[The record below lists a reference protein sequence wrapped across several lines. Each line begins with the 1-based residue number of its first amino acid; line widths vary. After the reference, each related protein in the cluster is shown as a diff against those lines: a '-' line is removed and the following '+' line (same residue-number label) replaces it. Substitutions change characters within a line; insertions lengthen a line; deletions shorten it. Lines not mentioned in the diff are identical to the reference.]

1 MLTTFLLGLLSVP
14 CLVVRGLTITSDTA
28 SVAGETFTHV
38 IVGGGTAGLTI
49 ASRLAEDPRFHILV
63 IETGPDEQN
72 NSIINDPAQ
81 QIPADTDFAYFFAT
95 TEQAVNGKSL
105 TIPQGRVLGGSSSIN
120 GMQWT
125 RGTTGQ
131 YNTFEQLG
139 SAGWN
144 AQSLFKYMQKSEHF
158 NVPNAYQTSLG
169 ATSAPAVHGT
179 NGPVS
184 VSYPQ
189 PYLGTVSFGSYIT
202 SLLTFFKGTHLS
214 QIPDACTGSPHGA
227 VRFFFSLIPGASSEA
242 GGNRR
247 CSSAVAYVYPYANG
261 AYAGQ
266 KSNLTILVGALAT
279 GVVWGNASQGL
290 QVASGVS
297 YAAAPAS
304 PAPPDNTT
312 LGPIYQVKAS
322 KEVIVC
328 AGALGSPHFLELSGI
343 GDPKILAA
351 ASIPVKVFLPQVG
364 TNLQDQPLI
373 ENVYTLNPANPPA
386 WTNTTNEVAEGSV
399 GFLSLADVLG
409 AHNAHIAGQQLLA
422 TVQSRAQAIVQKGGH
437 ISVTG
442 LAKQFK
448 AQAESMIDPTNP
460 APVTEMSL
468 GIDDAGQRVGLILW
482 NLLPQS
488 RGTVHITSNNPAV
501 LSSVNPMYLADP
513 FDILLS
519 ANATKAARGVIN
531 TPPVSQLILNETS
544 PGYTAVPANATDAQ
558 WQAFV
563 KASVMPT
570 IHPVGS
576 VAMGAKDEGGCVDS
590 NLIVYG
596 TKNLRVADSSVIPI
610 ELSAH
615 LSATVYG
622 IAEKVADII
631 KAAP

>member
-1 MLTTFLLGLLSVP
+1 MLTKILLALLSSSIA
-14 CLVVRGLTITSDTA
+14 VRGLAITSDPA
-28 SVAGETFTHV
+28 SVAGETYTHV
-38 IVGGGTAGLTI
+38 IVGGGTAGLTV

-72 NSIINDPAQ
+72 NTIINDPDQVTA
-81 QIPADTDFAYFFAT
+81 AATTFSYFFAT
-95 TEQAVNGKSL
+95 TPQDVNGKSL
-105 TIPQGRVLGGSSSIN
+105 IIPQGRVLGGSSSIN

-144 AQSLFKYMQKSEHF
+144 AQSLFKYMKKSEHF
-158 NVPNAYQTSLG
+158 NVPNAYQASLG

-179 NGPVS
+179 SGPVS

-189 PYLGTVSFGSYIT
+189 PYLGTVSFGSYIS
-202 SLLTFFKGTHLS
+202 SLLKFFKSTRLS

-227 VRFFFSLIPGASSEA
+227 VRFFYSLIPGASKDDS

-261 AYAGQ
+261 AHAGQ
-266 KSNLTILVGALAT
+266 KSSLTVLVGALAT

-304 PAPPDNTT
+304 PAPPANTT
-312 LGPIYQVKAS
+312 LGTIYQVKAS

-343 GDPKILAA
+343 GDPKVLAA
-351 ASIPVKVFLPQVG
+351 ASVPVKVSLPQVG

-373 ENVYTLNPANPPA
+373 TNIYTINPANPPA
-386 WTNTTNEVAEGSV
+386 WTNVTNEVTEGAV
-399 GFLSLADVLG
+399 GFLSLTDALG
-409 AHNAHIAGQQLLA
+409 AQNAHTAGQQLLA
-422 TVQSRAQAIVQKGGH
+422 TVRQRAQAIVQKGGH
-437 ISVTG
+437 TSVAG
-442 LAKQFK
+442 LSKQLQ
-448 AQAESMIDPTNP
+448 AQAESMLDPNNP
-460 APVTEMSL
+460 APVTEMSFAT
-468 GIDDAGQRVGLILW
+468 DAGGQSAALQVW

-488 RGTVHITSNNPAV
+488 RGTVHISSNNPAA
-501 LSSVNPMYLADP
+501 LSSVNPMYLTEP
-513 FDILLS
+513 FDIFLS
-519 ANATKAARGVIN
+519 ANATKAARGVMN
-531 TPPVSQLILNETS
+531 TPPVSQLLLNETS
-544 PGYTAVPANATDAQ
+544 PGYVVVPANATDAQ
-558 WQAFV
+558 WQAFI
-563 KASVMPT
+563 KADVTPT

-590 NLIVYG
+590 NLVVYG
-596 TKNLRVADSSVIPI
+596 TKNVRVADSSVIPI
-610 ELSAH
+610 EISAH
-615 LSATVYG
+615 LSGTVYG

-631 KAAP
+631 KASS